1 MKSSEQNQVSVTG
14 NGLSNNVV
22 LITGALSGIGR
33 ATALAFGKE
42 GAKVVVSGRKEAEGQ
57 SLVEELNTLGAEA
70 AFVKADVRFETD
82 VEQLVSQTI
91 SRFGRL
97 DIAVNNAG
105 TEGTP
110 GPITEQTAETYS
122 HTFDTNVLGVLL
134 SMKHQLKVMQQQGTG
149 SIINVSSVLGRKG
162 MGNVSVYAASKH
174 AVEGL
179 TKAAALEVAHTGIRV
194 NVVAPGPIETPMLNR
209 FMGTEDVKEG
219 FRTTIP
225 AQRMGLP
232 EEIAQTIVFLG
243 SNKSPFLTGQ
253 SIAVDGG
260 MMAN

>member
-1 MKSSEQNQVSVTG
+1 MNTSEQNQLTAADANVSK
-14 NGLSNNVV
+14 NVV
-22 LITGALSGIGR
+22 LITGALTGIGR
-33 ATALAFGKE
+33 ATAIAFAQD
-42 GAKVVVSGRKEAEGQ
+42 GAKVIVSGRKDAEGQ
-57 SLVEELNTLGAEA
+57 SLVEELNALGAEA
-70 AFVKADVRFETD
+70 SFVRADVRYEAD
-82 VEQLVSQTI
+82 VEQLVAETI

-110 GPITEQTAETYS
+110 GPVTEQTAESYNNI
-122 HTFDTNVLGVLL
+122 FDTNVLGVLL
-134 SMKHQLKVMQQQGTG
+134 SMKHQLKAMQQQGSG

-162 MGNVSVYAASKH
+162 MANVSVYTASKH

-209 FMGTEDVKEG
+209 FVTTEEHKEG

-243 SNKSPFLTGQ
+243 SAKSPYLTGQ

-260 MMAN
+260 MLA

>member
-1 MKSSEQNQVSVTG
+1 MNTPEQNQLTATDADVSK
-14 NGLSNNVV
+14 NVV
-22 LITGALSGIGR
+22 LITGALTGIGR
-33 ATALAFGKE
+33 ATAIAFAQD
-42 GAKVVVSGRKEAEGQ
+42 GARVVVSGRKDAEGL
-57 SLVEELNTLGAEA
+57 SLVEELHALGAEA
-70 AFVKADVRFETD
+70 AFVRADVRFEAD
-82 VEQLVSQTI
+82 VEQLVTQTI
-91 SRFGRL
+91 NRFGRL

-110 GPITEQTAETYS
+110 GPVTDQTAETYNNI
-122 HTFDTNVLGVLL
+122 FDTNVLGVLL
-134 SMKHQLKVMQQQGTG
+134 SMKHQLKAMQQQGSG
-149 SIINVSSVLGRKG
+149 SIVNVSSVLGRKG
-162 MGNVSVYAASKH
+162 MGNVSVYTASKH

-209 FMGTEDVKEG
+209 FVTTEEHKEG
-219 FRTTIP
+219 FRATIP

-243 SNKSPFLTGQ
+243 SAKSPYLTGQ

-260 MMAN
+260 MLA